1 MISTMPNA
9 APHACKPGCPA
20 LVPSGQR
27 WCPEHTQKAQA
38 DDRGRRGSSHQ
49 RGYDGRWRAR
59 RASFLAKNPL
69 CVMCLA
75 ETPSRVTPATEADHI
90 TPHKGDQVLF
100 DDDNNLQGLCKMHH
114 SQKTARE
121 DGAFGRAVVR

>member
-1 MISTMPNA
+1 MPNA

-59 RASFLAKNPL
+59 RAAHLASSPV
-69 CVMCLA
+69 CVMCKALS
-75 ETPSRVTPATEADHI
+75 PPLVTPATEVDHI
-90 TPHKGDQVLF
+90 VAAKGNRALF
-100 DDDNNLQGLCKMHH
+100 DDDKNLQSLCKLHH